1 MANKLFNQ
9 QSVDTARLLGESG
22 DEATIVTDIDN
33 YGGNTLGRDGLNIA
47 MGNDGTLTGDTERPG
62 INIKLVNFIKYLAKK
77 LNPRYFQVD
86 NWFSELSAIPD
97 NNINQAHKATARGHL
112 DVLSVSE
119 TATAIDVAV
128 DSAIAS
134 DITTVKVN
142 DQLNNW
148 ISYQGGDRRP
158 VVQANLDVYGRSTV
172 DAHIAS
178 AIAAQPQYLRFDNF
192 LNEYAGQGGT
202 AARSNL
208 DVYSKSSCVYEIN
221 RAVNKGIIKLVNK
234 GDSSYGTPIT
244 STIVQSGVAIGT
256 DIRVTDNC
264 QSHVLL
270 FVVSLSANRRIRLPS
285 ITDDPTLK
293 EGGEVT
299 IINDNTTPEGEGD
312 LNLEL
317 TGYNI
322 KKAGEDGNYAVISP
336 GNGCKFIYYGGM
348 WHPVANI
355 TTASFTHGV

>member
-1 MANKLFNQ
+1 MANKLFAKVLDNT
-9 QSVDTARLLGESG
+9 DLLLGETG
-22 DEATIVTDIDN
+22 GVDHDEATIETDVDN
-33 YGGNTLGRDGLNIA
+33 YGGFNIGRDELNVALGI
-47 MGNDGTLTGDTERPG
+47 DGTKKSATLRATV
-62 INIKLVNFIKYLAKK
+62 NITLKNFIKYLAQK
-77 LNPRYFQVD
+77 LNPRYFKNTD
-86 NWFSELSAIPD
+86 TPFALELNTPERKASARAVL
-97 NNINQAHKATARGHL
+97 NIL
-112 DVLSVSE
+112 DTE
-119 TATAIDVAV
+119 QTATAIDVAV

-270 FVVSLSANRRIRLPS
+270 FVVSLTANRRIRLPS

-355 TTASFTHGV
+355 TTASFTHGL